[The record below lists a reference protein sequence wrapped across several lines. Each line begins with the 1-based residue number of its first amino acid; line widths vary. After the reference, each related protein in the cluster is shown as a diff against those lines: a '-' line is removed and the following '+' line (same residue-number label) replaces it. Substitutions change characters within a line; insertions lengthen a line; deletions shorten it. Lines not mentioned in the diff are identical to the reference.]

1 MATESGSLD
10 LRLNVQQT
18 ITLMLEPIFTDGLL
32 SDSFAIVKN
41 FYGGEYAIGLLGAMR
56 NVTGKQQACSP
67 KYKGQATMS
76 ERKLIANYLEAGTTL
91 CYEEFMRTHYDYLAP
106 LYTTAQGTPNLMQ
119 LLNILITLLGDGI
132 KRDVERVAWFGDS
145 ASTDENINFADG
157 VFKFIDSLITTN
169 EIGYR
174 VNSNQGTGL
183 SNQQAY
189 ELLQNVVRNAPTALK
204 KYNRADRVI
213 HINGNLWDQVLQ
225 YIEDAAISNGFI
237 KVFEEPTGELVG
249 TYKGIKVL
257 AHYNWD
263 DISEEYFSLDNQNK
277 IIYTVKSNLV
287 LGTDL
292 RPDATGGSGF
302 FKTYQDPKTDEIFM
316 SSKFIL
322 AINYVWP
329 ELFSVAF

>member
-10 LRLNVQQT
+10 LRLNTQQT
-18 ITLMLEPIFTDGLL
+18 ITMMLEPVFTDGLL
-32 SDSFAIVKN
+32 ADSFSIVKN

-56 NVTGKQQACSP
+56 NVVGKQQACSP
-67 KYKGQATMS
+67 KYKGAATMS
-76 ERKLIANYLEAGTTL
+76 ERKLIANYLEAGAVL

-106 LYTTAQGTPNLMQ
+106 LYTTAQGTPNLTQ
-119 LLNILITLLGDGI
+119 LVNILISLLGEGI

-157 VFKFIDSLITTN
+157 VFKFIDDLVLTN
-169 EIGYR
+169 QIGYR
-174 VNSNQGTGL
+174 VDSTQGTL
-183 SNQQAY
+183 LTDQQAY
-189 ELLQNVVRNAPTALK
+189 ELLQDVVQNATSALK
-204 KYNRADRVI
+204 RYNRADKVI
-213 HINGNLWDQVLQ
+213 HISGDLWDQILR
-225 YIEDAAISNGFI
+225 YLMDASISNGFI
-237 KVFEEPTGELVG
+237 KIFEEPQGEMVG
-249 TYKGIKVL
+249 TFMGIKVL

-263 DISEEYFSLDNQNK
+263 DISFEYFGLEHQNK

-287 LGTDL
+287 MGTDL
-292 RPDATGGSGF
+292 RSDATGGSAF

-316 SSKFIL
+316 TSKFIL